1 MRIFLIEIG
10 KNCNLSM
17 VNSFYISYEQRA
29 RIMKKKAGKEA
40 VIIMQREE
48 NRELV
53 LPKNIRQMGVF
64 GDTYK
69 VYVEDFVYTYVH
81 QFIHRR
87 KKEDLV
93 LAAVLLGKTVRQGEQ
108 EYVFISG
115 AQKVEFQMEEEVS
128 DAGGEDGKAAA
139 ETTEAEGADSRKE
152 PEAREDMIFSRQQ
165 EFWDRVYQ
173 RIKQY
178 FDDCEIL
185 GWYFNLDGSNLEI
198 HSQLQQFFESTY
210 KKGSRFLYFEDSLEK
225 EDAFF
230 VQEQHRLQRLAGYA
244 VYYEKNPQM
253 QEFMIAEKERMAPRP
268 LRESY
273 AREERDEVV
282 QNYRAIMNKL
292 NEKPARKKLQPAI
305 YVAGVAVLAIVAAT
319 GVTQIGNY
327 QNLKVLEQT
336 MQTLSGAVGS
346 EDADTGQGK
355 SQETSETPEETPP
368 ETETGEDRAEETT
381 AEETGAETE
390 ETEQTPS
397 EPESGQ
403 AAGAE
408 TDAEAQ
414 AGTQAA
420 GAAGADG
427 DSTGTGAET
436 ASAGEPQAAS
446 EPSDYYIV
454 KKGDSLVSISE
465 AIYQTSSRVEDIC
478 RLNQIENMDM
488 IYEGQKLLL
497 P

>member
-29 RIMKKKAGKEA
+29 QIMKKKAGKEA

-346 EDADTGQGK
+346 EDADTGQG
-355 SQETSETPEETPP
+355 
-368 ETETGEDRAEETT
+368 GI
-381 AEETGAETE
+381 
-390 ETEQTPS
+390 
-397 EPESGQ
+397 
-403 AAGAE
+403 AG
-408 TDAEAQ
+408 DF
-414 AGTQAA
+414 
-420 GAAGADG
+420 
-427 DSTGTGAET
+427 
-436 ASAGEPQAAS
+436 
-446 EPSDYYIV
+446 
-454 KKGDSLVSISE
+454 
-465 AIYQTSSRVEDIC
+465 
-478 RLNQIENMDM
+478 
-488 IYEGQKLLL
+488 
-497 P
+497 